1 MDTIVL
7 AAVEEICAQGSNG
20 ISLLDLWPMLQP
32 SLSSAGLHQCEA
44 VKRAIWNGILN
55 TPGLQ
60 FGLQDTCIMPFEE
73 FEKNE
78 LMIVAEE
85 HLRDSFIGLYDNKA
99 ADAGLSQIQ
108 RRVLEK
114 LAIAR
119 TNGITQSQLA
129 KDLGMKGNQLF
140 YNVRILECKGLIVRQ
155 STIVRTKESSLEEE
169 NVSKS
174 TSVVTTNLI
183 HLYRYGKNLTS
194 HQRLEITKE
203 ETLDNLR
210 NAEGSNSMGDGIT
223 GGECLKEDVLIK
235 DYLPALKAVCDKLE
249 EADGKVLVVADI
261 KQALG
266 YRKTPGHRAWRNI
279 RNRLKDAGLVEE
291 FHAEVDKKVVNC
303 LRLLK
308 KFDPKSF
315 QPKVF
320 LHGNNDIKTEQSAR
334 SGRRGHITDQLV
346 ELPIEHQIY
355 DMIDAAGSKGLTVT
369 EVCKQLGINNKKN
382 CYNRL
387 LQMSSRF
394 GMHMKAESLNR
405 GMVYRF
411 WTSQNSPSTAFPCKS
426 VVVLDNSE
434 HSTPNIKCLVHEKS
448 VPGILQFDS
457 STSKDELDTPGK
469 MNGRD
474 MEKQLCHG
482 SCNGE
487 SGQMLVC
494 GSSVQSLVHDSGD
507 NILSPEVDSGGMVT
521 ESDVVPSEASPSTS
535 INPLKLRSCQRYP
548 CLLTTDSTQR
558 EQRIL
563 ERLQEEHF
571 ILTVE
576 LHKWLESFEKD
587 KPTLMARK
595 TLTRTLNKLQHEGL
609 CKCIQV
615 IVPVVTNCGRSR
627 KIEVV
632 LHPSVHTLP
641 PEVMG
646 QIHERLRAF
655 DVQSRGQGIA
665 RLKNDKSVPVLTGVQ
680 RTPSRVAIDDQA
692 ARSEAMRTNG
702 FVLAKIVRVKLL
714 HNFLWGY
721 LNGSSGWDNALS
733 SGKHGYDLKNPHS
746 TCKLFALQEAIKAMP
761 LELFLQVVGS
771 TYKFENLVE
780 NCRHGLCL
788 SDLPL
793 HTYKCLMNTQATGRF
808 SWLVDILR
816 RLKLIRLVTDGHAEE
831 AERIPQAILSHA
843 MELRPY
849 IEEPIS
855 MPPASSVF
863 SSVDLRP
870 RIRHDFV
877 LLSREAVDE
886 YWKTLEYCYA
896 AAYPPAALH
905 AFPGSVVQEVFHLR
919 SWASVRVM
927 TADQRAQLLKRV
939 VNDDPNKKLSFK
951 ECEKIARDLNLTFEQ
966 VLRVYSD
973 KQQQRLNRFQQY
985 LRHKGQEFQP
995 AISNDG
1001 STSRKRKRSS
1011 KSRSSTRVKI
1021 DGVTGKRGKQIRPI
1035 LSDVDSQY
1043 VEEEN
1048 QVITSP
1054 QDHDSLLQE
1063 CGEQGNF
1070 KTDEELE
1077 TNEVEEEEETDN
1089 YDLIRKCA
1097 LSRFKPARQRKFSWT
1112 EMADRELVI
1121 QYVKHRAAL
1130 GARFNR
1136 TDWASLPGL
1145 PANSSTCRRRMTL
1158 LNSNLNFRKTLM
1170 RLCNVLGERYV
1181 EHLDKILGNENLN
1194 PGGCGQSVRHSSSVE
1209 GLIPGLTKGVENS
1222 PESAMMAERWDDFED
1237 PNIQK
1242 ALDEVLQFIPMAKME
1257 ARRSGRLIPEKEWTD
1272 VNFAAQTYDTHGEP
1286 ELISSTTL
1294 GEEVENHVGIR
1305 HKLSGRRSGCHHIP
1319 GKFLKLL
1326 NEGTRVCRKAFE
1338 SLAVSNAVELL
1349 KLVFLSTSTAPE
1361 VPNLLAETLRRY
1373 SQHDLFAAFSYLRQK
1388 KFMVGGTTSQPF
1400 VLSQQFLHSISSSPF
1415 PTNTGKRA
1423 TKFSSWLDEK
1433 EKYLIEEVVNL
1444 TEDLQCGDI
1453 FHLLAVVSSG
1463 ELLISPC
1470 LPDKGI
1476 GEAEESKNLK
1486 RKTDMDELYPDEM
1499 AIMPK
1504 YLHTKDV
1511 HFRREKGF
1519 PGIMVSLTRETI
1531 SREKTIELFKNDEIC
1546 SSPFF
1551 FDGNEGSNSSYGLD
1565 TSSSLSLPS
1574 HLEASQ
1580 NFGSI
1585 APLAGEVKES
1595 QWETMASY
1603 GQHLI
1608 STLSAHKI
1616 SSSLYPELF
1625 KTVHSNI
1632 KKSGD
1637 QGLSIEELYEVK
1649 DMDGE
1654 KAAELIVD
1662 VLQVFGL
1669 IVKVNAYDRVH
1680 VVDALYRSK
1689 YLLTPA
1695 AGLYQGLKTAQPMT
1709 SPRIGDKASVTH
1721 LSENHENAAST
1732 SQEETGVSL
1741 NNMHTVTILN
1751 LPEEVSQSSKELQSG
1766 NEFQDYMNVEIV
1778 PTEWD
1783 HESNFFKYVSSDDS
1797 YRPILPWI
1805 NGDGT
1810 TNMIVYRGLT
1820 RRILGTVMQNP
1831 GILED
1836 DLINR
1841 IDVLNPQSC
1850 RRLLELMVLD
1860 NHLIVRKM
1868 YGSTSAA
1875 PPGILQSLLKGSFK
1889 KPESLC
1895 CGHYFA
1901 NPMSTFLL

>member
-20 ISLLDLWPMLQP
+20 ISLSDLWPKLQP
-32 SLSSAGLHQCEA
+32 SLSSASFHLSDTF
-44 VKRAIWNGILN
+44 KRAIWNGILN

-60 FGLQDTCIMPFEE
+60 FGLQDASMMSFEE
-73 FEKNE
+73 FEKNK
-78 LMIVAEE
+78 LKIVAEE
-85 HLRDSFIGLYDNKA
+85 HLRDSFIGLYDIKA
-99 ADAGLSQIQ
+99 ADAGISPAQ
-108 RRVLEK
+108 RRVLEL

-129 KDLGMKGNQLF
+129 KELGMKGNQFF
-140 YNVRILECKGLIVRQ
+140 YIVRNLECRGLIVRQ
-155 STIVRTKESSLEEE
+155 STIVRTKEATVEEE
-169 NVSKS
+169 NGSKS
-174 TSVVTTNLI
+174 TSVVNTNLI
-183 HLYRYGKNLTS
+183 HLYRYGKHLTS

-203 ETLDNLR
+203 DTLDNLR
-210 NAEGSNSMGDGIT
+210 NAEGSNSIGDGIT

-235 DYLPALKAVCDKLE
+235 DYLPALRAVCDKLE

-315 QPKVF
+315 QPKTF
-320 LHGNNDIKTEQSAR
+320 LHGHDDIKTEQLAR
-334 SGRRGHITDQLV
+334 CGRRRQIMDQLV
-346 ELPIEHQIY
+346 ELPIERQIY

-369 EVCKQLGINNKKN
+369 EVCKHLGINSKKN
-382 CYNRL
+382 YTRL
-387 LQMSSRF
+387 LNMFSRF
-394 GMHMKAESLNR
+394 GMHLKAESLNR
-405 GMVYRF
+405 GMAYRV
-411 WTSQNSPSTAFPCKS
+411 WTSQNSPSTAIPSKS
-426 VVVLDNSE
+426 GVVLDNSE
-434 HSTPNIKCLVHEKS
+434 HSTRNIRYLVHEKM
-448 VPGILQFDS
+448 VRDS
-457 STSKDELDTPGK
+457 STSKDEQATRGK
-469 MNGRD
+469 MEDGN
-474 MEKQLCHG
+474 MEKQLCLG
-482 SCNGE
+482 SCNSE
-487 SGQMLVC
+487 SGQMVVWE
-494 GSSVQSLVHDSGD
+494 SSVKSLVNDSGD
-507 NILSPEVDSGGMVT
+507 KIPEPEVDSVAMVT
-521 ESDVVPSEASPSTS
+521 ESDVAQSEASPSNS
-535 INPLKLRSCQRYP
+535 PNPLKLRSCQRYP
-548 CLLTTDSTQR
+548 CLLTDVSTQR

-563 ERLQEEHF
+563 ERLQEEKF

-587 KPTLMARK
+587 KPTMMARK

-627 KIEVV
+627 KTEVV
-632 LHPSVHTLP
+632 LHPSIHSLP
-641 PEVMG
+641 PEVLG

-655 DVQSRGQGIA
+655 DMQSRGQGIA
-665 RLKNDKSVPVLTGVQ
+665 RLKNDKTVPVLTGVQ
-680 RTPSRVAIDDQA
+680 RTHSRTAVDDQA

-702 FVLAKIVRVKLL
+702 FVLAKMVRVNLL

-721 LNGSSGWDNALS
+721 LNGSSGLDNALS

-780 NCRHGLCL
+780 NCRRGLCL

-831 AERIPQAILSHA
+831 AERIPHAILSHA

-849 IEEPIS
+849 IEEPLS
-855 MPPASSVF
+855 VATASSVG

-877 LLSREAVDE
+877 LSSREAVDA

-896 AAYPPAALH
+896 AAYPPSALH
-905 AFPGSVVQEVFHLR
+905 AFPGSSVQEVFHTR

-985 LRHKGQEFQP
+985 LRHNDVEFQP
-995 AISNDG
+995 EINKHG
-1001 STSRKRKRSS
+1001 STYRKRKRSS
-1011 KSRSSTRVKI
+1011 KSRSSKHVKT
-1021 DGVTGKRGKQIRPI
+1021 DGVTGKGDAEILPI
-1035 LSDVDSQY
+1035 LSDIDSQY

-1048 QVITSP
+1048 QAITSP
-1054 QDHDSLLQE
+1054 GEHDILLQE
-1063 CGEQGNF
+1063 CGEQGTS
-1070 KTDEELE
+1070 KIAEELE
-1077 TNEVEEEEETDN
+1077 ENEVEEEEENDN

-1112 EMADRELVI
+1112 EIADRELVI

-1136 TDWASLPGL
+1136 ADWASLPGL
-1145 PANSSTCRRRMTL
+1145 PANPSTCRRRMTL
-1158 LNSNLNFRKTLM
+1158 LNSNLNFRKALM
-1170 RLCNVLGERYV
+1170 RFCNLLGERYA
-1181 EHLDKILGNENLN
+1181 EHLDKIHRNETMNHD
-1194 PGGCGQSVRHSSSVE
+1194 GCVQAVKDSSSVE
-1209 GLIPGLTKGVENS
+1209 GLIHGLSKGVENTS
-1222 PESAMMAERWDDFED
+1222 ESAMMAQRWDDFED
-1237 PNIQK
+1237 PNIKK
-1242 ALDEVLQFIPMAKME
+1242 ALDGVLQFIPMARME
-1257 ARRSGRLIPEKEWTD
+1257 ARRRGRFISEKEGANL
-1272 VNFAAQTYDTHGEP
+1272 NFDGRTYDPHGEP
-1286 ELISSTTL
+1286 ELIPSTTL
-1294 GEEVENHVGIR
+1294 GEVQNHVETR
-1305 HKLSGRRSGCHHIP
+1305 QKLSNRRSGCHHIP

-1326 NEGTRVCRKAFE
+1326 NEGTSVCRKAFE
-1338 SLAVSNAVELL
+1338 SVAVSNAVELL

-1388 KFMVGGTTSQPF
+1388 KVMVGGTSSQPF

-1423 TKFSSWLDEK
+1423 TKFSSWLYGK
-1433 EKYLIEEVVNL
+1433 EEDLIEVGVNL
-1444 TEDLQCGDI
+1444 SENLQCGDI

-1470 LPDKGI
+1470 LPDEGI
-1476 GEAEESKNLK
+1476 GEAEESKTLK
-1486 RKTDMDELYPDEM
+1486 HKTDKDELHPDEI
-1499 AIMPK
+1499 AKKPK
-1504 YLHTKDV
+1504 SLPTKDV
-1511 HFRREKGF
+1511 DFRREKGF
-1519 PGIMVSLTRETI
+1519 PGIMVCLTRTTI
-1531 SREKTIELFKNDEIC
+1531 SRDKIIELFKNDEIC
-1546 SSPFF
+1546 SSPYL
-1551 FDGNEGSNSSYGLD
+1551 FDRSEGSNFSYSLD
-1565 TSSSLSLPS
+1565 TGSSLSLPN
-1574 HLEASQ
+1574 HLETSH
-1580 NFGSI
+1580 NFCSI
-1585 APLAGEVKES
+1585 APPAGVVKES
-1595 QWETMASY
+1595 QWEAMASY

-1608 STLSAHKI
+1608 STLAVHNK

-1625 KTVHSNI
+1625 KKIYSNI
-1632 KKSGD
+1632 QKAGD
-1637 QGLSIEELYEVK
+1637 QGVSMEELCELI

-1654 KAAELIVD
+1654 KIAELIVD

-1669 IVKVNAYDRVH
+1669 IVKVNAYDCVH

-1695 AGLYQGLKTAQPMT
+1695 AGLYQGLKTAQPII
-1709 SPRIGDKASVTH
+1709 SPRIGGNGYITH

-1732 SQEETGVSL
+1732 SQEETNVNL
-1741 NNMHTVTILN
+1741 NNVHTVTILN
-1751 LPEEVSQSSKELQSG
+1751 LPEEVSQSSIEFQSG
-1766 NEFQDYMNVEIV
+1766 NEFQDHMNIEIV
-1778 PTEWD
+1778 PMGQA
-1783 HESNFFKYVSSDDS
+1783 HETDFFKCMSYDDS

-1875 PPGILQSLLKGSFK
+1875 PPGILQSFLKGNFK
-1889 KPESLC
+1889 KSESISH
-1895 CGHYFA
+1895 GHYFA
-1901 NPMSTFLL
+1901 NSMSTFLL

>member
-1 MDTIVL
+1 MDAIVL
-7 AAVEEICAQGSNG
+7 AAVEEICSQGSNG
-20 ISLLDLWPMLQP
+20 VSLPDLWPMLQP
-32 SLSSAGLHQCEA
+32 SLSSSGLHLCEV

-60 FGLQDTCIMPFEE
+60 FGFQDTSTMSFAE
-73 FEKNE
+73 FEKKN
-78 LMIVAEE
+78 MKIVAEE
-85 HLRDSFIGLYDNKA
+85 HLRDSFIGLYDIKA
-99 ADAGLSQIQ
+99 ADAGISPPQ
-108 RRVLEK
+108 RRVLEL

-129 KDLGMKGNQLF
+129 KELGMKGNQFF
-140 YNVRILECKGLIVRQ
+140 YIVKNLECRGLIVRQ
-155 STIVRTKESSLEEE
+155 STIVRTKEATIEEE
-169 NVSKS
+169 NGSKS
-174 TSVVTTNLI
+174 TSVVNTNLI
-183 HLYRYGKNLTS
+183 HLYRYGKHLTS

-203 ETLDNLR
+203 DTLDNLG
-210 NAEGSNSMGDGIT
+210 NAEGSNLIGDGIT
-223 GGECLKEDVLIK
+223 AGECLKEDVLIK
-235 DYLPALKAVCDKLE
+235 DYLPALRAVCDKLE

-315 QPKVF
+315 QPKSFV
-320 LHGNNDIKTEQSAR
+320 HGCDDVKTEQLAR
-334 SGRRGHITDQLV
+334 CGRRGQMTDQLV

-369 EVCKQLGINNKKN
+369 EVCKQLGINSKKN
-382 CYNRL
+382 YTRL
-387 LQMSSRF
+387 LNMFSRF
-394 GMHMKAESLNR
+394 GMHLKAESLNR
-405 GMVYRF
+405 GMAYRV
-411 WTSQNSPSTAFPCKS
+411 WTSQNSPSSAVPSKS
-426 VVVLDNSE
+426 GVVLDNGE
-434 HSTPNIKCLVHEKS
+434 HSTPNIRYLTYEKS
-448 VPGILQFDS
+448 VSGILQLDS
-457 STSKDELDTPGK
+457 STSKDELATAGK
-469 MNGRD
+469 MKGGD
-474 MEKQLCHG
+474 IEKELCHG
-482 SCNGE
+482 SCNSE
-487 SGQMLVC
+487 SGQMLIC
-494 GSSVQSLVHDSGD
+494 GSGVQSLVHDSGD
-507 NILSPEVDSGGMVT
+507 KIPDPEVDSVGMVT
-521 ESDVVPSEASPSTS
+521 ESDVAPSEASPSTS
-535 INPLKLRSCQRYP
+535 LTPLKLRSCQRYP
-548 CLLTTDSTQR
+548 CLSTAVSTQR

-563 ERLQEEHF
+563 ERLQEENF

-595 TLTRTLNKLQHEGL
+595 TLTRTINKLQHEGL

-627 KIEVV
+627 KTEVV
-632 LHPSVHTLP
+632 LHPSVQSLP
-641 PEVMG
+641 PEVLG

-655 DVQSRGQGIA
+655 DMQSRGQGIA
-665 RLKNDKSVPVLTGVQ
+665 RLKNDKSLPVLTGVQ
-680 RTPSRVAIDDQA
+680 RTQSRVAIDNQA
-692 ARSEAMRTNG
+692 ARSEAMRANG
-702 FVLAKIVRVKLL
+702 FVLAKMVRVKLL

-733 SGKHGYDLKNPHS
+733 SGKHGYDMKNPHS
-746 TCKLFALQEAIKAMP
+746 TCKLFSLQEAIKAMP

-771 TYKFENLVE
+771 TYKFESLLE
-780 NCRHGLCL
+780 NCRDGLCL

-793 HTYKCLMNTQATGRF
+793 HMYKCLMNTQATGRF

-816 RLKLIRLVTDGHAEE
+816 RLKVIRLVTDGHAEGG
-831 AERIPQAILSHA
+831 ERIPHAILSHA

-849 IEEPIS
+849 IEEPLS
-855 MPPASSVF
+855 MAPASSVF

-877 LLSREAVDE
+877 LSSREAVDA
-886 YWKTLEYCYA
+886 YWKTLEYSYA

-905 AFPGSVVQEVFHLR
+905 AFPGSAVQEVFHPR

-927 TADQRAQLLKRV
+927 TADQRAQLLNRV

-951 ECEKIARDLNLTFEQ
+951 ECEKVARDLNLTFEQ

-985 LRHKGQEFQP
+985 LRHKDQEFQP
-995 AISNDG
+995 ATDNHG
-1001 STSRKRKRSS
+1001 STPRKRKRSS
-1011 KSRSSTRVKI
+1011 KSRSSTQVKT
-1021 DGVTGKRGKQIRPI
+1021 DGVTDIGGKEIPPI
-1035 LSDVDSQY
+1035 SSDIDSQY

-1054 QDHDSLLQE
+1054 GACDTLMLECDEQD
-1063 CGEQGNF
+1063 NF
-1070 KTDEELE
+1070 RTAEELE
-1077 TNEVEEEEETDN
+1077 TNEVEEEEEKDN

-1097 LSRFKPARQRKFSWT
+1097 LSRFKPTRQRKFSWT
-1112 EMADRELVI
+1112 EMADRELVTE
-1121 QYVKHRAAL
+1121 YVKHRAAL
-1130 GARFNR
+1130 GARFHR

-1145 PANSSTCRRRMTL
+1145 PANPSTCRRRMTL
-1158 LNSNLNFRKTLM
+1158 LNSNLNFRKALM
-1170 RLCNVLGERYV
+1170 RFCNVLGERYA
-1181 EHLDKILGNENLN
+1181 EHLDKIHGNEILN
-1194 PGGCGQSVRHSSSVE
+1194 HSGCSQAVRDSSSVE
-1209 GLIPGLTKGVENS
+1209 GLIPAISKGVENS
-1222 PESAMMAERWDDFED
+1222 PESAMMAQIWDDFED
-1237 PNIQK
+1237 PNIK
-1242 ALDEVLQFIPMAKME
+1242 KSLDEVLQFIPMAKTE
-1257 ARRSGRLIPEKEWTD
+1257 ARRRGRFTAERESTD
-1272 VNFAAQTYDTHGEP
+1272 VNLDARTYDCHEEP

-1294 GEEVENHVGIR
+1294 GEEVQNHVGIQK
-1305 HKLSGRRSGCHHIP
+1305 KLSGRRSGCHHIP

-1326 NEGTRVCRKAFE
+1326 NEGTSICRKAFE
-1338 SLAVSNAVELL
+1338 SLAISNAAELL

-1388 KFMVGGTTSQPF
+1388 KIMVGGTSSQPF

-1423 TKFSSWLDEK
+1423 TKFCSWLNEK
-1433 EKYLIEEVVNL
+1433 EKDLIEEGVNL

-1470 LPDKGI
+1470 LPDEGV

-1486 RKTDMDELYPDEM
+1486 RKTDKDELYPDEM
-1499 AIMPK
+1499 AKRPK
-1504 YLHTKDV
+1504 SLQTKDV
-1511 HFRREKGF
+1511 DFRREKGF

-1531 SREKTIELFKNDEIC
+1531 SREKTLELFKNDEIC
-1546 SSPFF
+1546 SSPFL
-1551 FDGNEGSNSSYGLD
+1551 FDENERSNSSYGLD
-1565 TSSSLSLPS
+1565 TGTSSSFSN
-1574 HLEASQ
+1574 HFEASQ
-1580 NFGSI
+1580 NFGGI
-1585 APLAGEVKES
+1585 APLAGGVIES
-1595 QWETMASY
+1595 QWEAMASY

-1608 STLSAHKI
+1608 SSLSSYKI
-1616 SSSLYPELF
+1616 SSSLRPELF
-1625 KTVHSNI
+1625 KIVHSNI
-1632 KKSGD
+1632 QKAGD
-1637 QGLSIEELYEVK
+1637 QGLSIEELYEVI

-1654 KAAELIVD
+1654 KTAELIVD

-1669 IVKVNAYDRVH
+1669 IVKVNAYDCVH
-1680 VVDALYRSK
+1680 VVDALYCSK

-1695 AGLYQGLKTAQPMT
+1695 TCLYHGLITTQPMT
-1709 SPRIGDKASVTH
+1709 SPRIGGKAYFAH

-1732 SQEETGVSL
+1732 SQEETVVNL
-1741 NNMHTVTILN
+1741 NNVHTVTILN
-1751 LPEEVSQSSKELQSG
+1751 LPEEVSLSSKELQSS
-1766 NEFQDYMNVEIV
+1766 NEFQDHMNVEIV
-1778 PTEWD
+1778 PMGQASEND
-1783 HESNFFKYVSSDDS
+1783 FFKYVSSGDS

-1868 YGSTSAA
+1868 YESTSA
-1875 PPGILQSLLKGSFK
+1875 PPGILQGLLKESFK
-1889 KPESLC
+1889 KSESIC
-1895 CGHYFA
+1895 RGHYFA